1 VSSSSNNIHRL
12 DIDGKEIILIGTAHV
27 SKFSAEEV
35 KEIIEAEKPDSICI
49 ELDEERYK
57 SISNRDKWKNMNI
70 INVIK
75 EKRSTLLLINLILS
89 TYQKKMAN
97 QFDIKPGQEMIQG
110 IESSKEFGTNL
121 VLADRNIQT
130 TFKRI
135 WRGVGFWGKIKLF
148 YSIILSIFDDEEISE
163 EDLERM
169 KTEDMLSS
177 ALNELSSSFPKL
189 KKHLVDE
196 RDQYLAQKIK
206 DAPGDKVV
214 AVLGAA
220 HVPGIKKEVY
230 KEHDLEELSSV
241 PPKYLTSKIAG
252 WIIPIIIIA
261 IIVSTFSVD
270 KNTGIDQI
278 ISWVLWNGTLSA
290 IGAAIAFGH
299 FLSILTAFLVA
310 PITSLNPLLAAGW
323 FAGITEA
330 FIRKPSVED
339 FENLTQDIF
348 TIKGF
353 WKNRVTKILLVVI
366 LANLGSVIG
375 TWVGGADVIRMFIR
389 TIVK

>member
-1 VSSSSNNIHRL
+1 MSSSSNNIHRL

>member
-1 VSSSSNNIHRL
+1 MSSSNNIHRL
-12 DIDGKEIILIGTAHV
+12 NIDGKEIILIGTAHV
-27 SKFSAEEV
+27 SKFSAKEV
-35 KEIIEAEKPDSICI
+35 KEIIEAEKPDSVCI

-89 TYQKKMAN
+89 TYQKKMAD

-110 IESSKEFGTNL
+110 IQSSKEFGSNL

-135 WRGVGFWGKIKLF
+135 WRGVGFWGKLKLF
-148 YSIILSIFDDEEISE
+148 YSIVFSIFDDEDISE

-177 ALNELSSSFPKL
+177 ALNELSTSFPKL

-196 RDQYLAQKIK
+196 RDQYLSQKIK
-206 DAPGDKVV
+206 EAPGDKVV

-220 HVPGIKKEVY
+220 HVPGIKKEIH

-241 PPKYLTSKIAG
+241 PPKTLTLKIAG

-278 ISWVLWNGTLSA
+278 ISWILWNGTLSA

-299 FLSILTAFLVA
+299 IVSILTAFLVA

-330 FIRKPSVED
+330 FIRKPNVED

-348 TIKGF
+348 TLKGF
-353 WKNRVTKILLVVI
+353 WRNKVTKILLVVI

-389 TIVK
+389 TIGK